1 MSGVCSTP
9 FLSEFPKLCGY
20 INSKAAAFVNHKGPF
35 KAQCSHMEKHMFYF
49 ASAKETS
56 LPALPLPPHISL
68 GNIPAMCVYPLW
80 ILSHC
85 YCFCYTFSIT
95 TCCFPPTQLRKK
107 ERSLCWAMKG
117 PIYYIWKLPHR
128 RQALKS
134 IYRPCTCLTLVMMI
148 HWPSPLITDLTV
160 TWILMASYPIT
171 HPNLRRLQSEE
182 ERGPCQDAHQGRSTV
197 WTASKH
203 FAPRPTCLLTCLW
216 YRAKPTERTG
226 LKGTLKCR
234 CWKAKGKGIRRK
246 ALCFIS
252 VNPIQA
258 NMWGKV
264 VFQFAPS

>member
-117 PIYYIWKLPHR
+117 PIYCIWKLPHR

-246 ALCFIS
+246 ALCFICQS
-252 VNPIQA
+252 H
-258 NMWGKV
+258 
-264 VFQFAPS
+264 PS